1 MEQELFTAQ
10 DLEELQ
16 RRGISLE
23 EATQQVED
31 IRQGFP
37 YLEILASASLEDG
50 IISNEPSQEERY
62 MSLWERYLERKDA
75 SVYKMVPASGAA
87 SRMFKMLFSFLDADY
102 SEPRTEAERRFFDEL
117 HHFAFYELLNEACLR
132 NHWKSIPKLLAQGDY
147 KAVVETLLLPKG
159 LGYGSKPKGL
169 LLFHRYDKVERTALA
184 EQFVEGALYARDSLG
199 RV

>member
-1 MEQELFTAQ
+1 MEQELFTVQ

-62 MSLWERYLERKDA
+62 MSLWERYLERQDA
-75 SVYKMVPASGAA
+75 SVY
-87 SRMFKMLFSFLDADY
+87 
-102 SEPRTEAERRFFDEL
+102 
-117 HHFAFYELLNEACLR
+117 
-132 NHWKSIPKLLAQGDY
+132 
-147 KAVVETLLLPKG
+147 
-159 LGYGSKPKGL
+159 
-169 LLFHRYDKVERTALA
+169 
-184 EQFVEGALYARDSLG
+184 
-199 RV
+199 